1 MSATLVAC
9 LVAVCT
15 RTTQA
20 VLFFYDGDCEG
31 GHVGELNLALHLLIN
46 ILSTLVAVL
55 ASSNF
60 FMQVLNSP
68 TREEVNAAHFSGSWL
83 GIGIPSVRNAFR
95 VSKFKTCCWVVLL
108 LSSIPI
114 HLAFNSTI
122 FETDHRGSDYH
133 LTIATENF
141 TRGGAYYPP
150 GGSLTI
156 PGIVSEDA
164 GPEAMRPWSY
174 RLDSSYFNRFNY
186 GASVNISDYD
196 NKESPVVSN
205 VSAVAT
211 NAGKWERIEVNNCLA
226 QYYDCSGL
234 KKYRDVVLVTENADG
249 WIRDNIWHLMDNE
262 TAFWDRYV
270 PADSANSLFFD
281 AQCAMVA
288 QYTNDQ
294 GTLCSNDCIYAL
306 GGRVRRADYYNDGWA
321 YPFFAPDDT
330 TTLDVVNRSLV
341 ETPGQQRPVDNLYNM
356 TTSGLQP
363 GTYNVSVSYC
373 LVEPMENI
381 CHIAISPVLLASV
394 TACVI
399 AKTVAAVVVTVVLGR
414 RNQDPLVTL
423 GDAVASFI
431 ERPDRVTAGL
441 CTVGQADIRRAMRS
455 RRAFVLPGP
464 RPWRTP
470 PSRRR
475 AAAVPAPVWLT
486 SYLLFAAGIAIC
498 AGLFHSAFDTNG
510 LTGGFLEGDGNSFIP
525 LPFTLTQAVLLA
537 NSPQLLLSFC
547 YLAYNN
553 LFTRLQMAREWALFS
568 DGYHPLRVTN
578 PKLPYKYSIP
588 LIAVSIFLH
597 WLLSNT
603 IYVFVSIGG
612 YYGTDN
618 FLASVTP
625 DPSLPANT
633 AVAVGYSTPSLLT
646 LMAVSVALICVPAL
660 LGLKR
665 LPPNITNPGSNS
677 LALSAACHCSS
688 LSYAAVA
695 VAGKAKL
702 LDSPMRTSPAP
713 SFFAPH
719 PRPTPEYYIPVGSG
733 NPEEEEEEE
742 GFARNYHQQQQQ
754 RHALDNRNND
764 AFEMR
769 TLTGSNSNSSRH
781 YSSSSSSTTSRHQDD
796 YEDED
801 NAGKNEGTTFA
812 FSRLAQS
819 EIRWGVVRMPP
830 EWHAEYDNGDGDEEG
845 GPVVGHLGFGVEE
858 DGVGD
863 PAVGRAY
870 A

>member
-1 MSATLVAC
+1 
-9 LVAVCT
+9 
-15 RTTQA
+15 
-20 VLFFYDGDCEG
+20 
-31 GHVGELNLALHLLIN
+31 
-46 ILSTLVAVL
+46 
-55 ASSNF
+55 
-60 FMQVLNSP
+60 MQVLNSP

-114 HLAFNSTI
+114 HLVFNSTI

-156 PGIVSEDA
+156 PGIVSQDA
-164 GPEAMRPWSY
+164 ELEATSSSRYS
-174 RLDSSYFNRFNY
+174 LDPGFDYSVAVISAFNY
-186 GASVNISDYD
+186 GALVNISDYG

-211 NAGKWERIEVNNCLA
+211 NAGKWERLEVNDCLA

-249 WIRDNIWHLMDNE
+249 WIRNNIWHLMDNE

-294 GTLCSNDCIYAL
+294 GTLCYNLCSYAL
-306 GGRVRRADYYNDGWA
+306 GSGVPRADYYNDGWA
-321 YPFFAPDDT
+321 YPFFTPGGIA
-330 TTLDVVNRSLV
+330 LAAVNRSLV
-341 ETPGQQRPVDNLYNM
+341 ATPGQGPVDNLYNM

-363 GTYNVSVSYC
+363 GTYNVSVGYC

-441 CTVGQADIRRAMRS
+441 CAVGQADIRRAMRS

-464 RPWRTP
+464 RPWAPHPRR
-470 PSRRR
+470 RRR
-475 AAAVPAPVWLT
+475 AAAVPAPVWVT
-486 SYLLFAAGIAIC
+486 SYLLFGAGIAIC
-498 AGLFHSAFDTNG
+498 AGLFYSAFTTNG

-646 LMAVSVALICVPAL
+646 MMVVSVALIFVPAL

-665 LPPNITNPGSNS
+665 LPPNITIPGSNS

-688 LSYAAVA
+688 LSYA

-702 LDSPMRTSPAP
+702 LLLDSPTTTTTSPAP
-713 SFFAPH
+713 SFFAP
-719 PRPTPEYYIPVGSG
+719 RPPSSYLPIGSG
-733 NPEEEEEEE
+733 NPAEEEE
-742 GFARNYHQQQQQ
+742 GFATNHQQQQ
-754 RHALDNRNND
+754 HALDNSRNSND

-769 TLTGSNSNSSRH
+769 TLTGSSSSRH
-781 YSSSSSSTTSRHQDD
+781 HLVARQDD
-796 YEDED
+796 YDYDDEV
-801 NAGKNEGTTFA
+801 NAGKNGRCEEEEEEEEGQGTTFA

-819 EIRWGVVRMPP
+819 EIRWGVVPMPP
-830 EWHAEYDNGDGDEEG
+830 EWHAEYDGDGDEEG
-845 GPVVGHLGFGVEE
+845 PVGHLGFGVEE

-863 PAVGRAY
+863 PVAGRAY